1 MKPSRKLSLPVSV
14 SLPAPST
21 MASTRPALRELPGEA
36 PTGRV
41 NNDNNKKSNNKKS
54 NNKKN
59 QKPKKAVKTLN
70 KITAK
75 DAAKAKQI
83 PTTMPRAAAHE
94 VIANVSPNA
103 FISPNPPDVMRMAK
117 AVFGN

>member
-1 MKPSRKLSLPVSV
+1 MPHLHYSPFQWANSVQASEQDVS
-14 SLPAPST
+14 A
-21 MASTRPALRELPGEA
+21 
-36 PTGRV
+36 
-41 NNDNNKKSNNKKS
+41 KKV
-54 NNKKN
+54 
-59 QKPKKAVKTLN
+59 VKTLN

-75 DAAKAKQI
+75 DAAKAKHI
-83 PTTMPRAAAHE
+83 PTTMPRAEAHE

>member
-1 MKPSRKLSLPVSV
+1 MPHLHYSPFQWANSVQASEQDVS
-14 SLPAPST
+14 A
-21 MASTRPALRELPGEA
+21 
-36 PTGRV
+36 
-41 NNDNNKKSNNKKS
+41 KK
-54 NNKKN
+54 
-59 QKPKKAVKTLN
+59 VIKTLS

>member
-1 MKPSRKLSLPVSV
+1 MPHLHYSPFQFANSVQASEQDVS
-14 SLPAPST
+14 A
-21 MASTRPALRELPGEA
+21 
-36 PTGRV
+36 
-41 NNDNNKKSNNKKS
+41 
-54 NNKKN
+54 
-59 QKPKKAVKTLN
+59 KKAVKTLS

-75 DAAKAKQI
+75 DTAKAKQI
-83 PTTMPRAAAHE
+83 PSTMPRAQAHE

>member
-1 MKPSRKLSLPVSV
+1 MPHLHYSPFQWANSVQASEQDVS
-14 SLPAPST
+14 A
-21 MASTRPALRELPGEA
+21 
-36 PTGRV
+36 
-41 NNDNNKKSNNKKS
+41 KKV
-54 NNKKN
+54 
-59 QKPKKAVKTLN
+59 VKTLN

>member
-1 MKPSRKLSLPVSV
+1 MPHLHYSPFQFANSVQASEQDVS
-14 SLPAPST
+14 A
-21 MASTRPALRELPGEA
+21 
-36 PTGRV
+36 
-41 NNDNNKKSNNKKS
+41 
-54 NNKKN
+54 
-59 QKPKKAVKTLN
+59 KKAVNTLK

-75 DAAKAKQI
+75 DAAKAKHI

>member
-1 MKPSRKLSLPVSV
+1 MPHLHYSPFQFATAEQVSEHDV
-14 SLPAPST
+14 SA
-21 MASTRPALRELPGEA
+21 
-36 PTGRV
+36 
-41 NNDNNKKSNNKKS
+41 
-54 NNKKN
+54 
-59 QKPKKAVKTLN
+59 KKAVKTLK

-75 DAAKAKQI
+75 DTAKAKQI
-83 PTTMPRAAAHE
+83 PTTMPRAEAHE

>member
-1 MKPSRKLSLPVSV
+1 MAQEHSFYISKLFYFQIYSRMPHLHYSPFQWANSVQASEQDVS
-14 SLPAPST
+14 A
-21 MASTRPALRELPGEA
+21 
-36 PTGRV
+36 
-41 NNDNNKKSNNKKS
+41 
-54 NNKKN
+54 
-59 QKPKKAVKTLN
+59 KKAVKTLN

-75 DAAKAKQI
+75 DAAKAKHI

>member
-1 MKPSRKLSLPVSV
+1 MPHLHYSPFQWANSVQASEQDVS
-14 SLPAPST
+14 A
-21 MASTRPALRELPGEA
+21 
-36 PTGRV
+36 
-41 NNDNNKKSNNKKS
+41 
-54 NNKKN
+54 
-59 QKPKKAVKTLN
+59 KKAVKTLK